1 LLEGDAECAAQHIC
15 GFAGGELNR
24 IDRPEGEVETVYEK
38 GHSMF
43 ATQGSKRFP

>member
-1 LLEGDAECAAQHIC
+1 LPERGAQSAAQDIC
-15 GFAGGELNR
+15 GFAGGELNG
-24 IDRPEGEVETVYEK
+24 IDRPEGEVEAVYEK